1 MRAPLAVRTVGSG
14 PPLLLV
20 HGGVGPRVTWAA
32 QEPLAA
38 RWRLLIPWRRGF
50 GDSPSTDRQDFDDD
64 AADLAALLEAGD
76 RPHAVGFSYG
86 GVGLLLAAG
95 AAPGSVRSLTLI
107 EPPLFG
113 LADGHPDVAAL
124 ALLSSAYASGGGDGD
139 AVAEFERLAG
149 VSGAAAAGLGA
160 ELDEARRLARGM
172 RQPDEAD
179 PDLVAINAAGVPALV
194 VSGGHHPGLEAV
206 CDELAGRLAAHRERV
221 EGAGHAAQRAPGFN
235 DVLERFLRSAE
246 QAA

>member
-1 MRAPLAVRTVGSG
+1 MGATLAVRTVGSG

-20 HGGVGPRVTWAA
+20 HGGVGPTATWAA

-38 RWRLLIPWRRGF
+38 RWQLSIPWRRGF
-50 GDSPSTDRQDFDDD
+50 GESPPTERQDFEDD
-64 AADLAALLEAGD
+64 AADLAALLVAGN
-76 RPHAVGFSYG
+76 RPHAVAFSYG
-86 GVGLLLAAG
+86 GIGLLLAAG
-95 AAPGSVRSLTLI
+95 RAPGLVRSLTLI
-107 EPPLFG
+107 EPPLFD
-113 LADGHPDVAAL
+113 LAADHPDVAAL
-124 ALLSSAYASGGGDGD
+124 VLLSNAYAGGSDD
-139 AVAEFERLAG
+139 AVADFERF
-149 VSGAAAAGLGA
+149 AGLGGA
-160 ELDEARRLARGM
+160 GAGELGGELDEARRLARGI

-206 CDELAGRLAAHRERV
+206 CDELAGRLAAHRERI

-235 DVLERFLRSAE
+235 DVLEAFLRSAE